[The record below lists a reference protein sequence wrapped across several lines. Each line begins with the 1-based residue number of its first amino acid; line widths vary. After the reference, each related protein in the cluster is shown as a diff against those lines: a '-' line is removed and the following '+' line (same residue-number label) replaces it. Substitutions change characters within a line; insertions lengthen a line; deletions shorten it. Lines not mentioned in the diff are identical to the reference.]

1 MCKTFQCVCGAGVW
15 KEPGKRLENREH
27 VSRGLVPDRRGAH
40 TFWTALAILSAS
52 WALFLASV
60 ASAAALPSACWA
72 SLVFSLASIMVW
84 LMAGILLRASSAAVL
99 LSFTRLSKS
108 KTGSRNAFELNSQ
121 QAKRE
126 TFRELSWDFVLWTM
140 EVRAKEWETTGT
152 EILGEQSPQP
162 DTEGSWEWTPASA
175 RQILTWNIYFHAE
188 PRMLSPPP
196 QPILKDVACSVFA
209 MCKVLSWELY
219 EFL

>member
-1 MCKTFQCVCGAGVW
+1 MSK
-15 KEPGKRLENREH
+15 
-27 VSRGLVPDRRGAH
+27 GLVSDRRGVH

-72 SLVFSLASIMVW
+72 SLVFSLASIMVR

-108 KTGSRNAFELNSQ
+108 ETGSRNAFELNSQ

-126 TFRELSWDFVLWTM
+126 TLRELSQTLFYEQWKSGEKNENNMDWNLMRTKLTALYGRFMGMNTFFCKANSHLKHLFSCRT
-140 EVRAKEWETTGT
+140 EDAITSTSTNIERYSLFCLLCVRYWVESFMNFCNCIIG
-152 EILGEQSPQP
+152 I
-162 DTEGSWEWTPASA
+162 
-175 RQILTWNIYFHAE
+175 H
-188 PRMLSPPP
+188 
-196 QPILKDVACSVFA
+196 
-209 MCKVLSWELY
+209 
-219 EFL
+219 